1 MTEQELKDKLNE
13 KEKEI
18 ITYTVDFDKTIILML
33 SAIISVCISLYNKNT
48 TIICNSEVTLFILTI
63 SFISISILIGSLKLF
78 SNINSK
84 KHRC

>member
-1 MTEQELKDKLNE
+1 MTDKELDDKLNE
-13 KEKEI
+13 TVREVASYK
-18 ITYTVDFDKTIILML
+18 VDFDKTIILML